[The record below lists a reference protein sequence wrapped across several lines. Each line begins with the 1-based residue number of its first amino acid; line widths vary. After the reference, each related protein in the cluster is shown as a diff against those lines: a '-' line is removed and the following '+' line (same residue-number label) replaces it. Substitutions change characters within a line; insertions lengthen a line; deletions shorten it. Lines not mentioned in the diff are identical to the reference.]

1 MKRNKYIFV
10 ALAGAALVVASCT
23 DFDDY
28 NEAYT
33 GDPGTSIGQTLWQN
47 IEGNAELSDF
57 MSILDKA
64 GYRQRLQG
72 SQFYTVWAPLNGT
85 FDAAAIAAHDS
96 TWIAQRFIN
105 SHIANYNYQATGEL
119 NRRVHTLNEKSF
131 VLAGNSSA
139 YTYDG
144 HDMVSVNIP
153 TSNGTLHTINGFA
166 EYFPNV
172 YEYIFD
178 VDGCDSISNIFKHYE
193 NSYLDL
199 DASVEG
205 PIIDG
210 EQTYSDS
217 VMVTVNTLA
226 VSDMAALLDEE
237 DSSYTMLIPTDEAY
251 KKTYDA
257 ISPAFNY
264 PTNIQYYDLTTN
276 ISEFCTGTGWQ
287 GYKMTDNAIQDIFG
301 HSNEYVRDSLT
312 KQMIVRNIAFSETN
326 SYNKGVLDNSMPE
339 GTDTLCATSRF
350 SSNPISGYY
359 GYGKLSNGY
368 ELFGHT
374 VGDVIEASNGH
385 VRVVDSLAFRPWE
398 VWKPECNYFAVT
410 NYFNATIA
418 SSYQY
423 LMDPSNGAVLAE
435 FFNVVPD
442 GNSEPYVF
450 YYLTNL
456 PAASYNAYVV
466 FVSGSKPY
474 KYSVQVNVADEDGN
488 VPDFGRESYDTLTT
502 DSTYNKAYNGLDTC
516 FVGQVDVPVSYVGLD
531 ERAPFLYIRSRRR
544 TFGAGAR
551 EDRAKYDN
559 NLKIAGVILRPVEYD
574 EYLKKDE

>member
-178 VDGCDSISNIFKHYE
+178 VDGCDSISPT
-193 NSYLDL
+193 
-199 DASVEG
+199 VP
-205 PIIDG
+205 PI
-210 EQTYSDS
+210 S
-217 VMVTVNTLA
+217 VMTTSYFPLLPSRSILLFISSVICGTICTVLPRYA
-226 VSDMAALLDEE
+226 PSL
-237 DSSYTMLIPTDEAY
+237 SRLI
-251 KKTYDA
+251 
-257 ISPAFNY
+257 
-264 PTNIQYYDLTTN
+264 
-276 ISEFCTGTGWQ
+276 
-287 GYKMTDNAIQDIFG
+287 
-301 HSNEYVRDSLT
+301 
-312 KQMIVRNIAFSETN
+312 
-326 SYNKGVLDNSMPE
+326 
-339 GTDTLCATSRF
+339 
-350 SSNPISGYY
+350 
-359 GYGKLSNGY
+359 
-368 ELFGHT
+368 T
-374 VGDVIEASNGH
+374 V
-385 VRVVDSLAFRPWE
+385 
-398 VWKPECNYFAVT
+398 
-410 NYFNATIA
+410 
-418 SSYQY
+418 
-423 LMDPSNGAVLAE
+423 
-435 FFNVVPD
+435 
-442 GNSEPYVF
+442 
-450 YYLTNL
+450 
-456 PAASYNAYVV
+456 
-466 FVSGSKPY
+466 
-474 KYSVQVNVADEDGN
+474 
-488 VPDFGRESYDTLTT
+488 
-502 DSTYNKAYNGLDTC
+502 
-516 FVGQVDVPVSYVGLD
+516 
-531 ERAPFLYIRSRRR
+531 
-544 TFGAGAR
+544 
-551 EDRAKYDN
+551 
-559 NLKIAGVILRPVEYD
+559 
-574 EYLKKDE
+574 